1 MEYAR
6 DHKQEQEEQVEQVEE
21 GPTRAKLLEQLRK
34 RELFV
39 PNAEQLPMHQLQHIY
54 NGFIVPQPRRE
65 RRETRQHE
73 LPQRLAVDAAQQMQC
88 ITVVCVAGVKRRG
101 HNDPE
106 PLLRRSCSSA
116 AKRRRIEQQP

>member
-34 RELFV
+34 
-39 PNAEQLPMHQLQHIY
+39 LPMHQLQHIY